1 MHLVALFATLI
12 LSSKVEEKAK
22 DNFEKVIH
30 KCKNDAEKEIIE
42 TINPALRAIDRKEF
56 PIPGENG
63 GEATDQP
70 VPEDVVKLKEDN
82 KQLLNE
88 NKQLKENGEKL
99 NEENE
104 KLKKENE
111 QFREDNQKLLRNFE
125 KQENKFKEQK
135 KELNYLEDFRDD
147 IPVVMIL
154 LLVVPLLALFICSI
168 LLHYIL
174 LDMYLPYKPKG
185 SFKSYCC
192 SYGKC

>member
-70 VPEDVVKLKEDN
+70 VPEDVVRLKEDN
-82 KQLLNE
+82 EQLLNE
-88 NKQLKENGEKL
+88 NKQLKENGKKL

-104 KLKKENE
+104 
-111 QFREDNQKLLRNFE
+111 QFKEDNQKLLRNFE

-174 LDMYLPYKPKG
+174 FDDMYLPYKPKG